1 MAATPE
7 SQAINLANDLL
18 SVMQLLQQARNAGDD
33 FLKKYAAINASTIW
47 NAMATAPQ
55 NADGS
60 LAAADGSPNT
70 AHPIDTR
77 VAGQTNLQTPISAA
91 NLVNG
96 AALLQALDAF
106 FTNAAVATSNR
117 DAVLNLFRA
126 G

>member
-1 MAATPE
+1 MATPE

-18 SVMQLLQQARNAGDD
+18 AVMQLLQAARNAGDD
-33 FLKKYAAINASTIW
+33 FLRKYTACNASAVW
-47 NAMATAPQ
+47 DAMATCAV

-60 LAAADGSPNT
+60 LGTADGTPNT
-70 AHPIDTR
+70 AHVIDTR
-77 VAGQTNLQTPISAA
+77 LTNQAGLLTPLSAA

-106 FTNAAVATSNR
+106 FTNQAVATSNR

>member
-1 MAATPE
+1 MGATPGT
-7 SQAINLANDLL
+7 QAINLANDLL
-18 SVMQLLQQARNAGDD
+18 PVMQLLQQARNAGDD
-33 FLKKYAAINASTIW
+33 WLKKYTALAASTAW
-47 NAMATAPQ
+47 NAMATAPA
-55 NADGS
+55 NADGT
-60 LAAADGSPNT
+60 LGAADGAPNN

-77 VAGQTNLQTPISAA
+77 VAAQAGLLVPVSA
-91 NLVNG
+91 NSLVNG